1 MGRSMNRPRGTDLRR
16 AMLGAIALY
25 ALATAACHRDNAL
38 TGCRGAEGA
47 AIDQPTMAFLSI
59 ARALHHEADIDESR
73 GDLPGAIAVL
83 ERLVTT
89 AAPRAAEAD
98 EVLADAHARL
108 AELRLKGRDLDGA
121 SLAVNAGLQ
130 HAREPTYFRG
140 HLIEVQ
146 GLVEEARANA
156 LADAGK
162 TQEAMQ
168 AKGKAMGL
176 LEQAVRLQKQVIER
190 ALADG

>member
-1 MGRSMNRPRGTDLRR
+1 
-16 AMLGAIALY
+16 MLVAIALC
-25 ALATAACHRDNAL
+25 APATASCRRDDAL
-38 TGCRGAEGA
+38 TGCPGAGGA
-47 AIDQPTMAFLSI
+47 AIDQRTMAFLSI

-83 ERLVTT
+83 DRLVTA
-89 AAPRAAEAD
+89 AAPRVAEAE

-121 SLAVNAGLQ
+121 DLAVHAGLE

-162 TQEAMQ
+162 TQEAQ
-168 AKGKAMGL
+168 RAKDKAMGL
-176 LEQAVRLQKQVIER
+176 LEQAVRLQERVIER
-190 ALADG
+190 ALADGGPDG

>member
-1 MGRSMNRPRGTDLRR
+1 MKRPRGADLRR
-16 AMLGAIALY
+16 AMLGSIALY
-25 ALATAACHRDNAL
+25 ALATAACHRGDAL
-38 TGCRGAEGA
+38 TGCPDAEGA
-47 AIDQPTMAFLSI
+47 AIDQRTMAFLSI

-73 GDLPGAIAVL
+73 GDLPGAIVVL
-83 ERLVTT
+83 ERLVAT
-89 AAPRAAEAD
+89 AAPRAAEAE

-108 AELRLKGRDLDGA
+108 AELHLKRRDLDGA
-121 SLAVNAGLQ
+121 NLAVKAGLQ

-162 TQEAMQ
+162 TQEAVQ
-168 AKGKAMGL
+168 AKGRAMGL
-176 LEQAVRLQKQVIER
+176 LEQAVRLQEQVIER
-190 ALADG
+190 ALADGGSDG